1 MRTGMLMPLMMTLL
15 IAVGCACAEV
25 RRHVHAL
32 NAFEVADR
40 AVDDETGAFR
50 GLHDVVEQVVAD
62 DRPTLFLTEEIDHQ
76 HVTGLQHVDGRLIR
90 HPAQSGRLR
99 PRVDEG
105 LEIGTE
111 RHELHREGAAYQ
123 PLSGMKNPEA
133 VCVLVA
139 ESLPRQYGQH
149 FLGRQTAG
157 SFDEP
162 IGYFRP
168 AVGKAL
174 ERILR
179 RQLDHLLFVQGVQL
193 RAQGDGGQQ
202 GRQANDH
209 SESCWVGHLGHS

>member
-1 MRTGMLMPLMMTLL
+1 MPLMTTLL
-15 IAVGCACAEV
+15 IARRVRVAEI

-32 NAFEVADR
+32 NALEVADR

-62 DRPTLFLTEEIDHQ
+62 DRAALFLTEEIDDQ
-76 HVTGLQHVDGRLIR
+76 HVTRLQHVDGRLIR

-111 RHELHREGAAYQ
+111 RHELHREGATDQ

-133 VCVLVA
+133 ICVLVS
-139 ESLPRQYGQH
+139 ESLPRQNGQH
-149 FLGRQTAG
+149 FLGRQPAG
-157 SFDEP
+157 SFDEA
-162 IGYFRP
+162 IRHLRP
-168 AVGKAL
+168 AVGEAL

-209 SESCWVGHLGHS
+209 RESCWVRHLGRS